1 MNQKMK
7 TPIFIKSLLLALL
20 TVTMVSM
27 SKAQVKIGD
36 NLGTHKADKDLNMN
50 QKKILNVDGV
60 AIGSATLGNSSVSLE
75 LAGNDKAI
83 LFNRVATLAAVVTPV
98 DGMAVYNN
106 QDNKFYVRQ
115 NGAWVTFGTM
125 GDIVVSLTAASV
137 GTTPNANGLVLS
149 SNKGDITITLQP
161 ADENYPGVLTA
172 VAQKIGGDKDFTG
185 NTKLNNVTVTGA
197 TILSGLTLSNDV
209 NDVILVQDA
218 TGAIKKSALIAGSIN
233 KLLIDVP
240 VGTSASF
247 TEDNVMVTVT
257 LTISGVK
264 KDDGVVVNF
273 LSDDQSFFTGLS
285 IMSAIA
291 TADNTVKVI
300 MSDIRNP
307 QDPSFAPVAID
318 GKKLN
323 VTFIRK

>member
-1 MNQKMK
+1 MK

-60 AIGSATLGNSSVSLE
+60 AIGSATLGNASVSLE

-115 NGAWVTFGTM
+115 NGVWVTFGTM

-161 ADENYPGVLTA
+161 ADEN
-172 VAQKIGGDKDFTG
+172 
-185 NTKLNNVTVTGA
+185 
-197 TILSGLTLSNDV
+197 
-209 NDVILVQDA
+209 
-218 TGAIKKSALIAGSIN
+218 
-233 KLLIDVP
+233 
-240 VGTSASF
+240 
-247 TEDNVMVTVT
+247 
-257 LTISGVK
+257 
-264 KDDGVVVNF
+264 
-273 LSDDQSFFTGLS
+273 
-285 IMSAIA
+285 
-291 TADNTVKVI
+291 
-300 MSDIRNP
+300 
-307 QDPSFAPVAID
+307 
-318 GKKLN
+318 
-323 VTFIRK
+323 

>member
-1 MNQKMK
+1 MK

-20 TVTMVSM
+20 TVTTVMIS
-27 SKAQVKIGD
+27 SAQVKIGD

-197 TILSGLTLSNDV
+197 AILSGLTLSNDV

>member
-1 MNQKMK
+1 MNHKMK
-7 TPIFIKSLLLALL
+7 TPIFMKPFLLIALM
-20 TVTMVSM
+20 VTMVTITN
-27 SKAQVKIGD
+27 AQVKIGD

-50 QKKILNVDGV
+50 VKKILNVDGI
-60 AIGSATLGNSSVSLE
+60 AIGSATLGNASVSLE
-75 LAGNDKAI
+75 LAGNDKAV
-83 LFNRVATLAAVVTPV
+83 LFNRVATLAAITTPV

-115 NGAWVTFGTM
+115 NGAWQTFGTM
-125 GDIVVSLTAASV
+125 GDIVLSLTAASV

-161 ADENYPGVLTA
+161 ADENNPGVLTA
-172 VAQKIGGDKDFTG
+172 GAQKIGGDKDFTG
-185 NTKLNNVTVTGA
+185 STKLNNVTVTGA
-197 TILSGLTLSNDV
+197 AILSGLILSSDV

-247 TEDNVMVTVT
+247 TEDNVMVTIT
-257 LTISGVK
+257 LTINGVK

-273 LSDDQSFFTGLS
+273 LSDDQSSFSGLT
-285 IMSAIA
+285 IMSALA
-291 TADNTVKVI
+291 TADNTIKVV

-307 QDPSFAPVAID
+307 QDPAFAPVAID

>member
-1 MNQKMK
+1 MK

-60 AIGSATLGNSSVSLE
+60 AIGSATLGNASVSLE

-197 TILSGLTLSNDV
+197 AILSGLTLSNDV

>member
-1 MNQKMK
+1 MNHKMK

-20 TVTMVSM
+20 TVTTVMIS
-27 SKAQVKIGD
+27 SAQVKIGD

-172 VAQKIGGDKDFTG
+172 VAQRIGGDKDFTG

-197 TILSGLTLSNDV
+197 AILSGLTLSNDV

-273 LSDDQSFFTGLS
+273 LSDDLSFFTGLS

>member
-1 MNQKMK
+1 MNHKMK

-60 AIGSATLGNSSVSLE
+60 AIGSATLGNASVSLE

-115 NGAWVTFGTM
+115 NGVWVTFGTM

-172 VAQKIGGDKDFTG
+172 VAQRIGGDKDFTG

-197 TILSGLTLSNDV
+197 AILSCLTLSNNV

-218 TGAIKKSALIAGSIN
+218 TGAVKKSALIAGSIN

-273 LSDDQSFFTGLS
+273 LSDDQSSFTGLS

>member
-7 TPIFIKSLLLALL
+7 TPIFMKTLIVTILM
-20 TVTMVSM
+20 VTMVNLSH
-27 SKAQVKIGD
+27 AQVKIGD

-50 QKKILNVDGV
+50 VKKILNVDGI
-60 AIGSATLGNSSVSLE
+60 AIGSATLGNASVSLE
-75 LAGNDKAI
+75 LAGNDKAV
-83 LFNRVATLAAVVTPV
+83 LFNRVATLAAVATPV

-115 NGAWVTFGTM
+115 NGAWQTFGTM

-161 ADENYPGVLTA
+161 ADENNPGVLTA
-172 VAQKIGGDKDFTG
+172 VAQRIGGDKDFTG

-197 TILSGLTLSNDV
+197 AILSGLTLSSDV

-247 TEDNVMVTVT
+247 TEDNVMVTIT
-257 LTISGVK
+257 LTINGVK

-273 LSDDQSFFTGLS
+273 LSDDQSSFSGLS
-285 IMSAIA
+285 IMSALA
-291 TADNTVKVI
+291 TADNTVKVV

-307 QDPSFAPVAID
+307 QDPAFAPVAID